1 LLFSRPLRRLPWPQN
16 ADLFIMYMVSS
27 SYDPLIWPRSSN
39 TRIARATTEPPQTD
53 WKDEGAIAKFD
64 QLAAT
69 TWSKGYGAAGA
80 SLFTNIT
87 KLIPGSTG
95 YPVHYPA
102 SSGNSMPVGIKDM
115 LAELSK
121 QSTACPKQKF
131 VIGGHSQGGMV
142 TTSVIP
148 QIPKDIL
155 AKIIAVT
162 MFGSPPCPAAVQD
175 RCHSYCNKGDFVRL
189 LSNSLASQIAIF

>member
-1 LLFSRPLRRLPWPQN
+1 
-16 ADLFIMYMVSS
+16 MYMVSHS
-27 SYDPLIWPRSSN
+27 TSLSIRPRGSKH
-39 TRIARATTEPPQTD
+39 RLARATTEPPQTD
-53 WKDEGAIAKFD
+53 WKEDGAMTKFD
-64 QLAAT
+64 QLAGGV
-69 TWSKGYGAAGA
+69 WSKGYGAAGA
-80 SLFTNIT
+80 SLLTNIT

-102 SSGNSMPVGIKDM
+102 SGGNSMPVGIKDM

-155 AKIIAVT
+155 AKIVAVT
-162 MFGSPPCPAAVQD
+162 MFGSPPCPELVKD
-175 RCHSYCNKGDFVRL
+175 RCNSYCNKGDFVGRL
-189 LSNSLASQIAIF
+189 QKISMSQIIYL